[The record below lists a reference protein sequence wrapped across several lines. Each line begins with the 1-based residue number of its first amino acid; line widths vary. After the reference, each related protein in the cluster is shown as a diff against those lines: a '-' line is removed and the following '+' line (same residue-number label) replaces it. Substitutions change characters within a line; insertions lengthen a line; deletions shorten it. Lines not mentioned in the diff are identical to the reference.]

1 MRAFMI
7 LASTAALAAAC
18 AAAGPAPRF
27 RPLPLGDV
35 RVTGGPLKRAQ
46 DLDAAYLLSL
56 EPDRML
62 AYFRKRAGLE
72 PKAPGYGGWDGDGR
86 NLTGH
91 ICGHYLSAVSLM
103 YAATGDARFKER
115 ADTIVDQL
123 EEVQARNGNGYLGAL
138 EGGQEMFAQLAKG
151 DIRSGGFD
159 LNGQWAP
166 FYTLHKLFAG
176 LRDAHRHAGNPRAL
190 KLETAFA
197 AWCEGILKDLNDE
210 QIQRMLQTEFGGMN
224 EVFADLHTDTRDE
237 RWLRLSL
244 KFEHR
249 RILDPMKAGRDELA
263 GMHGNTQIPKLLGSL
278 ARHFETGAE
287 EDLAA
292 AAFFWDRVVLHHSY
306 ATGGHGK
313 DEYFGEPDR
322 WGERVD
328 GRTCESCNVYNMLKL
343 TRRLFSLRPEAKY
356 AAFQERALY
365 NHVLASVSPNTGQ
378 TCYMVPV
385 GRGVQREYADMQGS
399 FTCCVG
405 SGMESHALHGDGLYH
420 AADGELRVTVFA
432 DSKAVWKA
440 RGVTV
445 RQATDFPPGETVEFT
460 FSMEADA
467 AFAFSFPKPA
477 WTAPGFAV
485 TVNGR
490 PSSADAPDGW
500 VTLSRTWK
508 DGDRVTVALPKRL
521 RLEPTPD
528 RPNRA
533 AILWGPLVLAGDLG
547 EENRFESWRPG
558 AVPVLVTARRDDV
571 AAWLK
576 PVPGGAAGTFVTD
589 GIGRPREVTF
599 QPFHRLHHR
608 TYGVYWDVF
617 TPDEWTVEEARHVA
631 EQKRLDELAAAT
643 VGFVQPGEMQPERD
657 HAMQGEETWPDRVAG
672 RPCRR
677 GKKWFSFDL
686 PVDAAAPMSVTI
698 THYRDEWRPR
708 TFTVAVDGVALGEQR
723 IPGRQ
728 GLEFF
733 DVTHALPADVVR
745 GKTKVTVRFEATGGN
760 EIGAVFGIRTHR
772 VPPARD

>member
-1 MRAFMI
+1 MRTVMI
-7 LASTAALAAAC
+7 LALAAAC
-18 AAAGPAPRF
+18 ADAGPEPRF
-27 RPLPLGDV
+27 RPLPLRDV
-35 RVTGGPLKRAQ
+35 RVTGGPLKQAQ
-46 DLDAAYLLSL
+46 DKDAAYLLDL
-56 EPDRML
+56 EPDRMQ
-62 AYFRKRAGLE
+62 AFFRKRAGLE

-115 ADTIVDQL
+115 ADVLVDGL
-123 EEVQARNGNGYLGAL
+123 EEVQARHGDGYLGAL
-138 EGGQEMFAQLAKG
+138 EGGREMFVGLAKG

-166 FYTLHKLFAG
+166 FYTLHKMFAG
-176 LRDAHRHAGNPRAL
+176 LRDAHRFAGNPKAL
-190 KLETAFA
+190 RLEIAFA

-210 QIQRMLQTEFGGMN
+210 QIQRVLQTEFGGMN
-224 EVFADLHTDTRDE
+224 EVLADLYADTRDE
-237 RWLRLSL
+237 RWLRLSF

-249 RILDPMKAGRDELA
+249 RILDPLKAGRDELA
-263 GMHGNTQIPKLLGSL
+263 GVHGNTQIPKLLGSL
-278 ARHFETGAE
+278 ARHLATGAE
-287 EDLAA
+287 EDFAA
-292 AAFFWDRVVLHHSY
+292 AVFFWDRVALHHSF

-322 WGERVD
+322 WGDRVD

-343 TRRLFSLRPEAKY
+343 TRRLFALRPEAKY
-356 AAFQERALY
+356 AAFHERALY
-365 NHVLASVSPNTGQ
+365 NHVLASISPDTGQ

-420 AADGELRVTVFA
+420 AADGELRVAVFA

-445 RQATDFPPGETVEFT
+445 RQATDFPLGETVEFA
-460 FSMEADA
+460 FSMAADT

-490 PSSADAPDGW
+490 PESADAPDGW

-508 DGDRVTVALPKRL
+508 DGDRVKVALPKRL

-547 EENRFESWRPG
+547 EENRLESWRPG

-571 AAWLK
+571 DAWLK
-576 PVPGGAAGTFVTD
+576 PAPGGAAGAFVTD
-589 GIGRPREVTF
+589 GVGRPADVAFR
-599 QPFHRLHHR
+599 PFHQLHHR
-608 TYGVYWDVF
+608 TYGVYWDFF
-617 TPDEWTVEEARHVA
+617 TPAEWTVEEARHVA
-631 EQKRLDELAAAT
+631 EQKRLADLAAAT

-677 GKKWFSFDL
+677 GKRWFSFDL
-686 PVDAAAPMSVTI
+686 PVDEAAPMSLTI
-698 THYRDEWRPR
+698 TYYRDEWRPR
-708 TFTVAVDGVALGEQR
+708 TFTVAVDGVALGEQK

-733 DVTHALPADVVR
+733 DVIHALPADVVR
-745 GKTKVTVRFEATGGN
+745 GKRKVTVRFEATGGS

-772 VPPARD
+772 APAARD